1 MSFVACSSKS
11 GGATKE
17 DSGTGGGEDAGVD
30 QGSPTVKDSGPSKDT
45 GSSKDTGP
53 AKDAPVAKDAPS
65 TKDVETKDVE
75 TKDVETTDAEKTDA
89 EKTDAETDAAK
100 DSGHDA
106 HDAAMAAAV
115 QNYFMGR
122 WDTSAVTMANEASG
136 IGAVAEWA
144 GSGIITTFT
153 GPNFTIEL
161 NETCAASI
169 GSPALA
175 QCDSVALELDGKPVS
190 ATAGLTITLN
200 TVTASMADIT
210 NNQFT
215 LAAGMNTITVSGIG
229 TGTHTLGT
237 YKNTDPTL
245 GGTYSLVKFVP
256 AANGTNPA
264 ASYSFAHHIE
274 WIGDDDM
281 AGVGALND
289 TTCSKYGTNTSNSIE
304 YQSAARIVSEYFN
317 AERQNLSFANVGVYE
332 SDPPSAMGGP
342 AEYASWYPLVVPD
355 QAMSVWNFA
364 NFDADLVVV
373 DIGGF
378 TDFDN
383 VTADTSGMPSTI
395 TPTGFVAGYEGAL
408 ETLLTTIRS
417 KHASAFILVTIGPAF
432 GGNIQP
438 ADANTIV
445 QAAVT
450 NRLGS
455 GETSSTMAF
464 LAGTTTGYSYAGCDA
479 RAAQGD
485 QQTLATALENQI
497 KTSLNWTAATF
508 NP

>member
-45 GSSKDTGP
+45 GSKDTGP
-53 AKDAPVAKDAPS
+53 AKDAPVAKDAPT
-65 TKDVETKDVE
+65 TKDVETDVA
-75 TKDVETTDAEKTDA
+75 TDAEKTDAEKADA

-106 HDAAMAAAV
+106 HDASMTAAV

-122 WDTSAVTMANEASG
+122 WDTSAVTMANQASG
-136 IGAVAEWA
+136 IGSVAEWA
-144 GSGIITTFT
+144 GSGVITTFT
-153 GPNFTIEL
+153 GANFTIEL

-169 GSPALA
+169 GSSPPIA
-175 QCDSVALELDGKPVS
+175 QCDSVALELDGKPIS
-190 ATAGLTITLN
+190 AATGVTVTLN
-200 TVTASMADIT
+200 TATASMADVT

-245 GGTYSLVKFVP
+245 GGTYSLVRFVP
-256 AANGTNPA
+256 AAAGTNPA

-289 TTCSKYGTNTSNSIE
+289 STCMKYGTNTSNSIE
-304 YQSAARIVSEYFN
+304 YQSAARIVSEYFD

-355 QAMSVWNFA
+355 QATSMWNFT
-364 NFDADLVVV
+364 NFDPDLVVV

-383 VTADTSGMPSTI
+383 VTGDTSGMPSTI
-395 TPTGFVAGYEGAL
+395 TPAGFVAGYEGAL
-408 ETLLTTIRS
+408 ETLLATIRS

-450 NRLGS
+450 NRLGA
-455 GETSSTMAF
+455 GETSSTMVF
-464 LAGTTTGYSYAGCDA
+464 LAGTTSGYNYAGCDA
-479 RAAQGD
+479 RAAMGD

-497 KTSLNWTAATF
+497 KTSLNWTAAAF